1 MFMLNLLRV
10 IFIMKPRV
18 LFIRSGNK
26 GHHPITQNQGDSLVE
41 VGCEVFYYDVVGKG
55 LLGYLRNLPNL
66 RLSVDRINPD
76 IIHSHYSLCGFL
88 ASLGFFRKP
97 MVVSLMGSDVLHS
110 SKLYRF
116 LIRFFASFA
125 WDLVIYKSEEMQ
137 KSLKLKRSVI
147 IPNGVN
153 PKVFY
158 PLNKRDARLK
168 LGWNQ
173 DSKIMLFASDPRR
186 GEKNYALFKMA
197 FDKVKDSGMAVEE
210 RCLKNL
216 DKHEMMLYYNAA
228 DVLVLTSHHEG
239 SPNVIKEAMFCNCPF
254 VSVNVGDVH
263 QWMNQTS
270 GNALVSSNSDEL
282 ALEVI
287 KVFESNVVPEN
298 TLAIKE
304 IDAVV
309 IAQKLKLIYEDL
321 ILTR

>member
-1 MFMLNLLRV
+1 MFMPNLLRD

-41 VGCEVFYYDVVGKG
+41 AGCEVFYFDVVGKG
-55 LLGYLRNLPNL
+55 LLGYLRNLPHL
-66 RLSVDRINPD
+66 RLSVERINPD
-76 IIHSHYSLCGFL
+76 VIHAHYSLCGFL

-125 WDLVIYKSEEMQ
+125 WDLVVYKSEEMRQ
-137 KSLKLKRSVI
+137 SLNLKRSVI
-147 IPNGVN
+147 IPNGVD

-158 PLNKRDARLK
+158 PMIKKEARLK

-186 GEKNYALFKMA
+186 GEKNYPLFKMA
-197 FDKVKDSGMAVEE
+197 FDKVKGSVMNVEE
-210 RCLKNL
+210 RSLVNL
-216 DKHEMMLYYNAA
+216 DKYEMMLYYNAS
-228 DVLVLTSHHEG
+228 DVLVLTSLHEG

-263 QWMNQTS
+263 QWMKRTS

-282 ALEVI
+282 ALEVM
-287 KVFESNVVPEN
+287 KVFESNVEPEN
-298 TLAIKE
+298 ALVLKE
-304 IDAVV
+304 IDAAI

-321 ILTR
+321 ILKR